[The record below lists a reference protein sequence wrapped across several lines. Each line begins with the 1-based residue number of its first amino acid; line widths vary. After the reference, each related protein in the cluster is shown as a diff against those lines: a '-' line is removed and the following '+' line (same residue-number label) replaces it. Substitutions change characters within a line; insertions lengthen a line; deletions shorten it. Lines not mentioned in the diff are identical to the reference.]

1 MYELRFDEKTIEF
14 LNKLPEKAR
23 ARIHS
28 KIVSAKENPFH
39 FFESLKE
46 MGSFKLR
53 VGDFRVIA
61 DIDRASKLIEVRL
74 IGHRKN
80 VYKKICNKY

>member
-1 MYELRFDEKTIEF
+1 
-14 LNKLPEKAR
+14 
-23 ARIHS
+23 
-28 KIVSAKENPFH
+28 
-39 FFESLKE
+39 

-80 VYKKICNKY
+80 IYNKIRNKY